1 MAEPLAILGGA
12 YTDETRPLSSQDTC
26 NYILFPAEKAGTRT
40 EGQLI
45 DAPGLVPFAGVGDGP
60 HRGARDVEGKL
71 FVVSGNKLYQ
81 VAPTGVATE
90 IGTIP
95 GTDRV
100 SITHNQIENG
110 NQVLIGTRD
119 NSYVYNTVTGVLA
132 ATGVPIFS
140 VDFINQLFVGVDQG
154 RRFWRYSALVDG
166 TDWNSLDN
174 EGAESSPDRI
184 VGLIVSQGEV
194 LVFGERTIEVWANS
208 PNSSTAFQRV
218 QVIERGCAS
227 PETICRL
234 DNSVIFLGNDN
245 ILYRLEGYSPRPIST
260 HVLTRE
266 WGNREPRKAFAFTYE
281 DKGRVIY
288 YLTHKDGQTF
298 GYDVTTG
305 EFHRRESY
313 GFNRWRLNTLVK
325 WAGSWYGG
333 DFADGTLWRLDWRYM
348 KEGCD
353 EVARYRRT
361 GVLSDNQRRVTV
373 NSLELLLDTGRDI
386 EVEEHGPPSISNPL
400 NGAFQIGD
408 VINHQYTITPAYPGQ
423 DVTLTVTGDLPTG
436 LTLSASGNLTGTL
449 GEIASFEW
457 AITPSDSCSTG
468 EPLDDVAQVIAV
480 PPISWVASTPSAG
493 YTIKPS
499 TDGIDWSSEAGL
511 TPTPITD
518 DGRLFYGSNGT
529 TLYTNV
535 GPEGGGSTVAI
546 RDVSGVWTAP
556 AGIPS
561 MDALGGDAVFSEGY
575 WFLTRS
581 ASGAE
586 KISRMDELEV
596 WSVVGT
602 APSANIIAKGA
613 THLVALDGL
622 QRQVFHAPLDGSV
635 WTTGVFLAFPF
646 AVDAEGYG
654 NSLGEV
660 VFVSHVAGSYGGGGS
675 GNDYRVYIQRSTDD
689 GLTFALASNPFPDV
703 IDVVPNNAPR
713 AKYDETLGLWLVTSH
728 NRVAYGP
735 TIDALS
741 LSDKVFDSTIQGV
754 GSDGTKFVVSGQ
766 FGFSMTV
773 NGSDFT
779 DLTTDAPLGAL
790 SLVALGSA

>member
-60 HRGARDVEGKL
+60 HRGGRDVEGKL

-132 ATGVPIFS
+132 ATGVPLFS

-184 VGLIVSQGEV
+184 VGLVVSQGEA

-288 YLTHKDGQTF
+288 YLTHKDGKTF

-325 WAGSWYGG
+325 WAGQWYGG
-333 DFADGTLWRLDWRYM
+333 DFADGTLWKLDWRYM

-353 EVARYRRT
+353 EMVRYRRT

-373 NSLELLLDTGRDI
+373 NSVELLLDTGREI
-386 EVEEHGPPSISNPL
+386 EEFPL
-400 NGAFQIGD
+400 NEVSVSGAMPDGIVGTVVDFTYTVQATFPGGDYTLTAEGLPPGVTMDITGHVTGAFTTAG
-408 VINHQYTITPAYPGQ
+408 TYPI
-423 DVTLTVTGDLPTG
+423 
-436 LTLSASGNLTGTL
+436 TLSYIDACGNVGSHEDSVGVGEAIEYDDDFKYIVEDGGLGNTNDYSPTAFDDSAWASAPGGFGNATSAALAGHTLNTPVAGATGRIIWLRKTF
-449 GEIASFEW
+449 A
-457 AITPSDSCSTG
+457 AAAG
-468 EPLDDVAQVIAV
+468 EPLRVDAYHDD
-480 PPISWVASTPSAG
+480 
-493 YTIKPS
+493 
-499 TDGIDWSSEAGL
+499 
-511 TPTPITD
+511 
-518 DGRLFYGSNGT
+518 
-529 TLYTNV
+529 
-535 GPEGGGSTVAI
+535 
-546 RDVSGVWTAP
+546 
-556 AGIPS
+556 
-561 MDALGGDAVFSEGY
+561 
-575 WFLTRS
+575 
-581 ASGAE
+581 
-586 KISRMDELEV
+586 
-596 WSVVGT
+596 
-602 APSANIIAKGA
+602 
-613 THLVALDGL
+613 
-622 QRQVFHAPLDGSV
+622 
-635 WTTGVFLAFPF
+635 GVFLWWNGAPIALTAIQYYHDYAIIPGASVLATNTVALKVIDGF
-646 AVDAEGYG
+646 DELG
-654 NSLGEV
+654 NP
-660 VFVSHVAGSYGGGGS
+660 AGSPNIYAALEIS
-675 GNDYRVYIQRSTDD
+675 G
-689 GLTFALASNPFPDV
+689 A
-703 IDVVPNNAPR
+703 
-713 AKYDETLGLWLVTSH
+713 
-728 NRVAYGP
+728 
-735 TIDALS
+735 
-741 LSDKVFDSTIQGV
+741 
-754 GSDGTKFVVSGQ
+754 
-766 FGFSMTV
+766 
-773 NGSDFT
+773 
-779 DLTTDAPLGAL
+779 
-790 SLVALGSA
+790 